1 MTEIAP
7 LRTGL
12 LSDQVYD
19 RLREAIIDGSL
30 APNTRLVESELARQY
45 QISQAPVRDAIRR
58 LAHEGLVT
66 YVQRRGSYVAE
77 ISVEEA
83 SRARELREVL
93 EGIAARLVAASW
105 SDEIAEGLNEELER
119 MRAAARSGNQAKL
132 RQADLAFHRRIC
144 VLSGDTLLQRLWGV
158 LEPSLNALQVVGDP
172 FYKADLHE
180 LAEWHAGLISVLA
193 SGDPAR
199 AEATMRSHAGGRSG
213 GRCQ

>member
-1 MTEIAP
+1 VTEIAP

-172 FYKADLHE
+172 FYKGDLHE